1 VNPDDKEFRV
11 IFGSDFLGDID
22 FEAIATSGQ
31 RTLQFLYIVWVEPV
45 ANDSDVELI
54 RLGLFWHSVNC
65 TAEGVFVS
73 D

>member
-1 VNPDDKEFRV
+1 
-11 IFGSDFLGDID
+11 LGDID